1 MSNISILTYRKP
13 SDVKIDDKS
22 GKRLYIRGCEFVE
35 RGENDDGTEYRV
47 CKPHSVSY
55 KGADIAYIRVNRVLN
70 HATGK
75 AIRGLYNVTLF
86 CKVSASWFLDGRDG
100 DWKPLPSYDKDPKAY
115 SDALA
120 NAVETEDD
128 ERETAARREYIDA
141 TAYKELRELVRH
153 SKSAEHLDYS
163 FYESWLEDIFG

>member
-13 SDVKIDDKS
+13 SDVKIDGKS
-22 GKRLYIRGCEFVE
+22 GKRLYIRGCEIVE
-35 RGENDDGTEYRV
+35 RWENINGTECCV

-70 HATGK
+70 RSTGK
-75 AIRGLYNVTLF
+75 VIRGMYNVTIF
-86 CKVSASWFLDGRDG
+86 CKMSANWYLDGRDG
-100 DWKPLPSYDKDPKAY
+100 EWKPLPSYDKDPKAY

-128 ERETAARREYIDA
+128 ERETVYRREYIDA

-153 SKSAEHLDYS
+153 SKSEKHLDYS